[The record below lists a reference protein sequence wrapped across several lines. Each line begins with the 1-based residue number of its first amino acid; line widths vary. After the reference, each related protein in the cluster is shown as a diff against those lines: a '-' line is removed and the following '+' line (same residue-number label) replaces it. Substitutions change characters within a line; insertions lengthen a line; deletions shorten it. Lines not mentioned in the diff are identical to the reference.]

1 MNCKSSRDEFIGV
14 ILAAGVGSRLRPMTN
29 TKPKCLVKTSG
40 KPILQYQIDAYRKAG
55 VKELIIVVGYE
66 SLSVKQFCKH
76 IKDLKITIV
85 ENNDYENTNN
95 MYSFYLTK
103 DYLTNRP
110 FILNNADLS
119 IDLSIVERLIDF
131 NKPSAVV
138 VDSSQF
144 NHESMKISLNE
155 KKLICDISKDI
166 PQQLSSGCSIDFYK
180 FSKEDSKIFIK
191 EVINIIEH
199 EKNLRDWTEIA
210 LQRLFKSQLLKFSMC
225 DIAGCDWVEIDNYND
240 LAISDRKFSKFD
252 NIFETIKTVFLDLD
266 GTVYVGT
273 KKIPGVVEAIN
284 RIMQQGKEVFFLS
297 NNSSKNKSDY
307 VDRLKTMGITA
318 KPEQIIISTDGV
330 IDYLKSIRVEQV
342 HILGTNSL
350 KKIFLDEGFQ
360 IDSISP
366 EYVIVGYDTELSYG
380 KLVTA
385 CKYINAGVDI
395 IATHCDV
402 SCPSENG
409 PIPDVGA
416 FLEMIKSTTGKSP
429 IKVFG
434 KPTSNMILPTIRK
447 TGIDP
452 KQILF
457 VGDRLHTDILMAKD
471 VGSYG
476 LLVLSGDTTRDKL
489 ENSLIQPDFVLNS
502 LAEI

>member
-166 PQQLSSGCSIDFYK
+166 PQRLSSGCSIDFYK
-180 FSKEDSKIFIK
+180 
-191 EVINIIEH
+191 
-199 EKNLRDWTEIA
+199 
-210 LQRLFKSQLLKFSMC
+210 
-225 DIAGCDWVEIDNYND
+225 
-240 LAISDRKFSKFD
+240 
-252 NIFETIKTVFLDLD
+252 
-266 GTVYVGT
+266 
-273 KKIPGVVEAIN
+273 
-284 RIMQQGKEVFFLS
+284 
-297 NNSSKNKSDY
+297 
-307 VDRLKTMGITA
+307 
-318 KPEQIIISTDGV
+318 
-330 IDYLKSIRVEQV
+330 
-342 HILGTNSL
+342 
-350 KKIFLDEGFQ
+350 
-360 IDSISP
+360 
-366 EYVIVGYDTELSYG
+366 
-380 KLVTA
+380 
-385 CKYINAGVDI
+385 
-395 IATHCDV
+395 
-402 SCPSENG
+402 
-409 PIPDVGA
+409 
-416 FLEMIKSTTGKSP
+416 
-429 IKVFG
+429 
-434 KPTSNMILPTIRK
+434 
-447 TGIDP
+447 
-452 KQILF
+452 
-457 VGDRLHTDILMAKD
+457 
-471 VGSYG
+471 
-476 LLVLSGDTTRDKL
+476 
-489 ENSLIQPDFVLNS
+489 
-502 LAEI
+502 